1 MDDETRAKGPWK
13 KNLYILWVC
22 TFVAGL
28 AFSEIMPFMSLYVA
42 SMGHYTKSQVTF
54 YSGLVYAIT
63 FLITAIASPIWGA
76 LADRKGRKVM
86 IIRAGLGTALSMLLM
101 GLTTSVWQL
110 FACRALQGI
119 FAGFISNS
127 QALVASQT
135 PRNQSGRA
143 LGTLVTGSTSGMLL
157 GPIVGGILADVFS
170 IRSTFFITAALLLIT
185 TLIAGFFV
193 KEFFV
198 PVEHPKRAKGEKRSF
213 LAGFPNPKL
222 TIVLLCSTMIV
233 QLGNASISP
242 ILSLY
247 VRELMHYRGPITIV
261 AGIIAALPGLSNIIA
276 APRLGRYG
284 DHHGTGKVLTA
295 GYLFAVIMYFP
306 QGFVSSIVILGV
318 LRLMI
323 GVSDAALFPS
333 IQTLLTKSSPITAT
347 SAIFSWNQS
356 FQALGNMFGAFL
368 GGALAGLFDYN
379 AVFICTAC
387 MLLFNFVL
395 LWFTEPSLRRGQVG

>member
-1 MDDETRAKGPWK
+1 M
-13 KNLYILWVC
+13 
-22 TFVAGL
+22 
-28 AFSEIMPFMSLYVA
+28 
-42 SMGHYTKSQVTF
+42 
-54 YSGLVYAIT
+54 
-63 FLITAIASPIWGA
+63 
-76 LADRKGRKVM
+76 
-86 IIRAGLGTALSMLLM
+86 
-101 GLTTSVWQL
+101 
-110 FACRALQGI
+110 
-119 FAGFISNS
+119 
-127 QALVASQT
+127 
-135 PRNQSGRA
+135 
-143 LGTLVTGSTSGMLL
+143 
-157 GPIVGGILADVFS
+157 
-170 IRSTFFITAALLLIT
+170 
-185 TLIAGFFV
+185 
-193 KEFFV
+193 
-198 PVEHPKRAKGEKRSF
+198 PVEHPKRAKGEKRNF

-222 TIVLLCSTMIV
+222 TIILLCSTMIV

-247 VRELMHYRGPITIV
+247 VRELMHYRGPITVV

-306 QGFVSSIVILGV
+306 QGFVSSIVLLGV

-379 AVFICTAC
+379 SVFICTAF
-387 MLLFNFVL
+387 MLLFNFIL